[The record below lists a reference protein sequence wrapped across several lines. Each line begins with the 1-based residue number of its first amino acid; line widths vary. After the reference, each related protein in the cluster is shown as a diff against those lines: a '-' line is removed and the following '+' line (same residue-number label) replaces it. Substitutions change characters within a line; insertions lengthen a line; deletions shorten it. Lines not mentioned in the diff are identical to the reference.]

1 MHLQS
6 ESRGLNL
13 KKCLCAKAG
22 VPAFTAPQPEE
33 AMVSLQKRA
42 DELGVGILQHN
53 QSSSPTKDVGHVIS
67 FVHLSSM
74 LDSILF

>member
-6 ESRGLNL
+6 ENIGLNL

-33 AMVSLQKRA
+33 AMGSLQKRA
-42 DELGVGILQHN
+42 QELGVGILQHN
-53 QSSSPTKDVGHVIS
+53 
-67 FVHLSSM
+67 
-74 LDSILF
+74 